1 MCSSTSHPA
10 LTEVARAV
18 PTVVV
23 LADDLIWATRLNAA
37 ISAAGARPAAARR
50 IADLEQHLAPR
61 AEGDPAGPGFAI
73 VDLTARAYDGLEAIR
88 VATGTGARV
97 VAVGQ
102 HDDAALR
109 RAALA
114 AGAERVF
121 TYRALFEDGPGKLA
135 AWLAR

>member
-1 MCSSTSHPA
+1 M
-10 LTEVARAV
+10 TEVAQAA

-23 LADDLIWATRLNAA
+23 LADDLIWATRLDAA
-37 ISAAGARPAAARR
+37 ISAAGAQPRTARR
-50 IADLEQHLAPR
+50 IADLERLLAPG
-61 AEGDPAGPGFAI
+61 EGGDPAGAGFAI

-88 VATGTGARV
+88 IATGTGARV

-121 TYRALFEDGPGKLA
+121 TYRALFEDGPRTLG